1 MRKLNLTKAALWCTA
16 ISPLILTACV
26 DDSYDLSKDI
36 DMTITVGGN
45 LGIPGGG
52 TEEFTLEDIMDL
64 DDPDNSVLQADPVTG
79 EYSLLKSSSEET
91 SVHID
96 AVVISGT
103 SDRSHQV
110 LNFNTPIGG
119 TLTSEVNDLQVQF
132 DFEDYNVTDDIVELS
147 DAEVSCR
154 ANMFLEYTEA
164 IGNVGALT
172 LHEGFKIEIAV
183 NGQREQGVANT
194 LVMEIADEAKDR
206 FAMVESPGLG
216 RQVIRFLQDVTIN
229 RRGRLDIPVLIQRI
243 QNFPDNQGLVGV
255 GHFAMNSTIS
265 ASGMASIPAGGN
277 SDVTVDLY
285 IGTDPTEVTLEN
297 ATGKVNPDI
306 NIDIDP
312 VTIDDVPDFLNEDGN
327 TLDIQNPCIMLSVT
341 NDAPVDVNI
350 EADIIRLKGGNPD
363 FSLHIGVAEE
373 DASKPENADKRIVIG
388 KGSEENPVTTIYY
401 LSRIPMGVD
410 NNIVL
415 GGDIYN
421 LIRTIPDEI
430 QLQGVQAKA
439 LQENEYTITLGADG
453 ADYLVNT
460 TYELNA
466 PLQFGPDL
474 VINYNDTINDW
485 QSDLED
491 ISFKNAVVEMTA
503 LNGIPLN
510 FAVEATAIKE
520 NGEVLEGV
528 TATVEGNIRPGNKI
542 VRKNESGE
550 VTETI
555 GTATESAITVR
566 LHSESGNIENLDGL
580 RITLKGNTKGAEN
593 AVLNKNMSLQ
603 LTNIRIRIEG
613 GVTMDLN

>member
-64 DDPDNSVLQADPVTG
+64 DDPDNSILQADPVTG

-119 TLTSEVNDLQVQF
+119 TLTSEVNDLQVHF

-297 ATGKVNPDI
+297 ATGK
-306 NIDIDP
+306 
-312 VTIDDVPDFLNEDGN
+312 
-327 TLDIQNPCIMLSVT
+327 S
-341 NDAPVDVNI
+341 
-350 EADIIRLKGGNPD
+350 
-363 FSLHIGVAEE
+363 
-373 DASKPENADKRIVIG
+373 
-388 KGSEENPVTTIYY
+388 
-401 LSRIPMGVD
+401 
-410 NNIVL
+410 
-415 GGDIYN
+415 
-421 LIRTIPDEI
+421 
-430 QLQGVQAKA
+430 
-439 LQENEYTITLGADG
+439 
-453 ADYLVNT
+453 
-460 TYELNA
+460 
-466 PLQFGPDL
+466 
-474 VINYNDTINDW
+474 
-485 QSDLED
+485 
-491 ISFKNAVVEMTA
+491 
-503 LNGIPLN
+503 
-510 FAVEATAIKE
+510 
-520 NGEVLEGV
+520 
-528 TATVEGNIRPGNKI
+528 
-542 VRKNESGE
+542 
-550 VTETI
+550 
-555 GTATESAITVR
+555 
-566 LHSESGNIENLDGL
+566 
-580 RITLKGNTKGAEN
+580 
-593 AVLNKNMSLQ
+593 
-603 LTNIRIRIEG
+603 IRISTLTLTR
-613 GVTMDLN
+613 